1 MGPSFRMKIAASY
14 WFLSVYLLLLA
25 LVMPVNSAGAEVLEQ
40 RVKSTFQPSTSF
52 LLWSPAHGKVI
63 SQQAV
68 TISSLN
74 QPQEYVVGTEA
85 VFGKSTTAPYCFFL
99 KGKDAT
105 FAATPVRTN
114 DSTTPPTL
122 EEIER
127 ESSTLQLAL
136 ITLKNNLTELQ
147 KRLIGLRDKAMLVG
161 GVDSI
166 IQLQT
171 EINRIHNADARRDN
185 EQVRLKELVALGRKE
200 QDITDMDELRQQL
213 SGALKD
219 TAQATALADR
229 LKSRKKQTAKQSLD
243 DKLKLIRETS
253 TINREEIAREI
264 LSLRAKRK
272 QLEVAVQGRNQV
284 E

>member
-1 MGPSFRMKIAASY
+1 MKYRNIFAI
-14 WFLSVYLLLLA
+14 LLLFPSSLFA
-25 LVMPVNSAGAEVLEQ
+25 DVLEQ
-40 RVKSTFQPSTSF
+40 RIKSSFQPSTSF
-52 LLWSPAHGKVI
+52 LLWSPSKGRVI

-68 TISSLN
+68 VISSLS
-74 QPQEYVVGTEA
+74 QTQEYVVGTEG
-85 VFGKSTTAPYCFFL
+85 VFSKESSAPYCFFI
-99 KGKDAT
+99 KGREAS
-105 FAATPVRTN
+105 FAATPVRINETALT
-114 DSTTPPTL
+114 SPSL
-122 EEIER
+122 EEIEKENASLQSEQIQIKNKLA
-127 ESSTLQLAL
+127 ESLKQLY
-136 ITLKNNLTELQ
+136 EQ
-147 KRLIGLRDKAMLVG
+147 RGKAMLVG

-171 EINRIHNADARRDN
+171 EINRIRNADIRRDN
-185 EQVRLKELVALGRKE
+185 EQIRLKELVALGRKE
-200 QDITDMDELRQQL
+200 QDSIGFDELRQQL

-253 TINREEIAREI
+253 TINREEVAREI

-272 QLEVAVQGRNQV
+272 QLEAALQARDRI